1 MKVPD
6 RPEIVCICGSMRFA
20 DDMRAVSQSLTLA
33 GIIVLMPAEIDTPI
47 TVEQKAALGALHLRR
62 IDVADRVVVVSR
74 GEHFGESTTREI
86 EYARGAGKPVTFV
99 GTAWGSA

>member
-1 MKVPD
+1 MPE

-33 GIIVLMPAEIDTPI
+33 GVIVLMPAEIDTPI
-47 TVEQKAALGALHLRR
+47 TAEQKAALGELHLRR
-62 IDVADRVVVVSR
+62 IDLADRIVVVSR

-86 EYARGAGKPVTFV
+86 EYARAAGKPVTFV
-99 GTAWGSA
+99 GAASSSA